1 MSDDWPIVYMD
12 VDATEFKQLEMP
24 LESDEITDKLV
35 RPELNTSK
43 FADFIFPP
51 SHANNLYKSRSKEWN
66 ITLPDGTEGRAS
78 LKVSPPEGIK
88 SPTHQTYKILLAL
101 FDLWHKKRSADG
113 TLTCSLRDIC
123 SRLHIKMTG
132 KAAQAVVKELDVIR
146 GAYLSWKFSFTNNRG
161 EGQSLRPMNILEDFQ
176 YDEWTPKE
184 ERFKSRVSIKFNKN
198 IQRNLE
204 ANKTKPINL
213 SVLRSIKGEI
223 ASVLYTRLDIIL
235 STRDRYER
243 NTKGVFSDLQID
255 SEKYRYPSRRKAK
268 LTPIVKELNGKRLS
282 TGHVL
287 SLSLEKTV
295 DHKDWKIVCTRG
307 SMQIPREAVR
317 SISPVNETDLA
328 EYLAEEIGAV
338 VGDLETHRKLYTMFA
353 RYYNQ
358 NLIYRAIGE
367 YKETATADV
376 HYPRRF
382 FTAIVH
388 RLAHEQGKEWIKPC
402 GKDCKHRPE
411 NRLL

>member
-12 VDATEFKQLEMP
+12 VDAYDFKQLEMP

-51 SHANNLYKSRSKEWN
+51 SHANNLYKSRTKEWN
-66 ITLPDGTEGRAS
+66 IFLPDGIKGSAFLR
-78 LKVSPPEGIK
+78 VSPPEGFK
-88 SPTHQTYKILLAL
+88 SPTHQTYKVLLAL
-101 FDLWHKKRSADG
+101 FDLWHEKRSADG
-113 TLTCSLRDIC
+113 SLTCSLRDIANILHLKMDG
-123 SRLHIKMTG
+123 RL
-132 KAAQAVVKELDVIR
+132 APALVKEMDILREASVT
-146 GAYLSWKFSFTNNRG
+146 WKFSFINDKG
-161 EGQSLRPMNILEDFQ
+161 EGQSLRPMNILDDFQ
-176 YDEWTPKE
+176 YDEWTPKAE
-184 ERFKSRVSIKFNKN
+184 KFKSRVYIKFNKN

-213 SVLRSIKGEI
+213 SVLRAIKGEI

-243 NTKGVFSDLQID
+243 NTKGVFSDLQLD

-268 LTPIVKELNGKRLS
+268 LIPIVNELDGKRLS
-282 TGHVL
+282 TGHIL
-287 SLSLEKTV
+287 SLSLERTV
-295 DHKDWKIVCTRG
+295 DHKDWKLVCTRG
-307 SMQIPREAVR
+307 SMQIDRKTAR
-317 SISPVNETDLA
+317 SIPSTNEPGLA

-338 VGDLETHRKLYTMFA
+338 VGDLKTHRQLYTTLA
-353 RYYNQ
+353 RFYNQ
-358 NLIYRAIGE
+358 NIIYRAIGE
-367 YKETATADV
+367 YKEAATSDV
-376 HYPRRF
+376 RYPRRF

-402 GKDCKHRPE
+402 GIDCKHRPE
-411 NRLL
+411 NLIL

>member
-1 MSDDWPIVYMD
+1 M
-12 VDATEFKQLEMP
+12 
-24 LESDEITDKLV
+24 
-35 RPELNTSK
+35 
-43 FADFIFPP
+43 
-51 SHANNLYKSRSKEWN
+51 
-66 ITLPDGTEGRAS
+66 
-78 LKVSPPEGIK
+78 KVSPPEGIK

-101 FDLWHKKRSADG
+101 FDLWHEQRSADG
-113 TLTCSLRDIC
+113 ALTCSLRDVC

-132 KAAQAVVKELDVIR
+132 KAAQAIVKELDVIR
-146 GAYLSWKFSFTNNRG
+146 GAYLSWKFSFINDRG

-176 YDEWTPKE
+176 YDEWTPKAE
-184 ERFKSRVSIKFNKN
+184 KFKSRVYIKFNKN

-213 SVLRSIKGEI
+213 SVLRAIKGEI

-243 NTKGVFSDLQID
+243 STKGVFSDLQLD
-255 SEKYRYPSRRKAK
+255 SKKYRYPSRRKAK
-268 LTPIVKELNGKRLS
+268 LIPIVNELDGKRLS

-295 DHKDWKIVCTRG
+295 DHKDWKLVCTRG
-307 SMQIPREAVR
+307 SMQIDRKTAR
-317 SISPVNETDLA
+317 SIPPANEPGLA

-338 VGDLETHRKLYTMFA
+338 VGDLETHRQLYTTLA
-353 RYYNQ
+353 RFYSQ

-367 YKETATADV
+367 YKEAATAAV
-376 HYPRRF
+376 RYPRRF
-382 FTAIVH
+382 FTTIVH

-402 GKDCKHRPE
+402 GIDCKHRPE
-411 NRLL
+411 NRIP

>member
-12 VDATEFKQLEMP
+12 VDASDFKQLDMP

-66 ITLPDGTEGRAS
+66 ITLPDGTEGKAS

-101 FDLWHKKRSADG
+101 FDLWHEKRSADG
-113 TLTCSLRDIC
+113 ALICSLRDIC

-132 KAAQAVVKELDVIR
+132 KAAQAIVKELDVIR
-146 GAYLSWKFSFTNNRG
+146 GAYLSWRFSFINDRG

-176 YDEWTPKE
+176 YDEWTPNAEK
-184 ERFKSRVSIKFNKN
+184 FKSRVYIKFNKN

-213 SVLRSIKGEI
+213 SVLRAIKGEI

-243 NTKGVFSDLQID
+243 STKGVFSDLQLD

-268 LTPIVKELNGKRLS
+268 LIPIMNELDGKRLS

-295 DHKDWKIVCTRG
+295 DHKDWKLVCTRG
-307 SMQIPREAVR
+307 SMLMNRKTAR
-317 SISPVNETDLA
+317 SILPVNEPDLA

-338 VGDLETHRKLYTMFA
+338 VGDLETHRQLYTTLA
-353 RYYNQ
+353 RFYSQ
-358 NLIYRAIGE
+358 TLIYRAIGE
-367 YKETATADV
+367 YKEATTADV
-376 HYPRRF
+376 RYPRRF
-382 FTAIVH
+382 FTTIVH
-388 RLAHEQGKEWIKPC
+388 RLG
-402 GKDCKHRPE
+402 
-411 NRLL
+411 